1 MTAEPADK
9 PGTTAVGVTAVDSD
23 GEPAVLGA
31 AATLPGQSRR
41 DRRRQRPTA
50 QRQVDRT
57 SRPTVPLRGSADDPE
72 GYSDVEYV
80 FEAHGVNTTPLAPYI
95 RSLWERRRFMLEMAR
110 AEIRGQRSSAALGAV
125 WTVLDPLFQGAIY
138 FLLFT
143 VIRRGGRPI
152 DFLHVLIGGMFLFQ
166 LALEAVSQ
174 GGRSLKSS
182 KNLVLNSTFPRAL
195 FPLTT
200 VCKGVMTLPPAIA
213 VYAVFHVALGAPF
226 GWGLL
231 LLPVLF
237 ALQLMLMVGLSL
249 LVSTLVV
256 FFKDAENAVNYV
268 TRLLFFTTP
277 VIYPYYLLPDSL
289 RLVLSFQ
296 PFFALFAS
304 YQAILDGSVPGL
316 WQMAQVVIWAVLVLV
331 VGLRVFRRHE
341 HEFAMR
347 L

>member
-1 MTAEPADK
+1 MTADVSRPA
-9 PGTTAVGVTAVDSD
+9 GVGIGEAALDTD

-31 AATLPGQSRR
+31 AATLPDQ
-41 DRRRQRPTA
+41 RRRGRRGQR
-50 QRQVDRT
+50 RT
-57 SRPTVPLRGSADDPE
+57 ERRREARFSQGPAPGPDLAADAD

-80 FEAHGVNTTPLAPYI
+80 FEARGLNTPPLGPYI
-95 RSLWERRRFMLEMAR
+95 RSLWQRRRFMLEMAR

-125 WTVLDPLFQGAIY
+125 WSVLDPLFQGGIY

-152 DFLHVLIGGMFLFQ
+152 DFLHILIGGMFLFQ
-166 LALEAVSQ
+166 LALGALNQ

-200 VCKGVMTLPPAIA
+200 VCKVVMTLPPAIA
-213 VYAVFHVALGAPF
+213 VYAVFHVALGAPL

-231 LLPVLF
+231 LLPMLF
-237 ALQLMLMVGLSL
+237 ALQVMLMLGLSL

-256 FFKDAENAVNYV
+256 FFKDAENAVSYV

-277 VIYPYYLLPDSL
+277 VIYPYDLLPDSL
-289 RLVLSFQ
+289 RPVLSFQ
-296 PFFALFAS
+296 PFFALFTS
-304 YQAILDGSVPGL
+304 YQVILDGGVPEL
-316 WQMAQVVIWAVLVLV
+316 WQIAQVVVWAALLLV